1 VKIAS
6 SEKTKEFSGDNLG
19 SRVTLFNEK
28 LISKIKE
35 DRWDEV
41 LLQCT
46 SQDMDDILSGDE
58 AGDALMLDNV
68 AGDVLTWRAQGNI
81 SNGRHL
87 TFTPFQ
93 S

>member
-6 SEKTKEFSGDNLG
+6 SEKTMEFSGNNLG
-19 SRVTLFNEK
+19 SRVTLFNKK

-46 SQDMDDILSGDE
+46 SQDMDDIPSGNE
-58 AGDALMLDNV
+58 VGDASMLDNV
-68 AGDVLTWRAQGNI
+68 AGDVFDLESPGK
-81 SNGRHL
+81 HK
-87 TFTPFQ
+87 
-93 S
+93 

>member
-6 SEKTKEFSGDNLG
+6 GEKTMEFLGDNLG

-35 DRWDEV
+35 DHWDEV

-46 SQDMDDILSGDE
+46 SQDIDDIPSSDE

-68 AGDVLTWRAQGNI
+68 AGDVFDLESPGKYK
-81 SNGRHL
+81 
-87 TFTPFQ
+87 
-93 S
+93 

>member
-6 SEKTKEFSGDNLG
+6 GEKTMEFLGDNLG

-41 LLQCT
+41 LLQCML
-46 SQDMDDILSGDE
+46 QDMDDIPSGNE
-58 AGDALMLDNV
+58 AGDASMLDNV
-68 AGDVLTWRAQGNI
+68 AGDVFDLESPGK
-81 SNGRHL
+81 HK
-87 TFTPFQ
+87 
-93 S
+93 